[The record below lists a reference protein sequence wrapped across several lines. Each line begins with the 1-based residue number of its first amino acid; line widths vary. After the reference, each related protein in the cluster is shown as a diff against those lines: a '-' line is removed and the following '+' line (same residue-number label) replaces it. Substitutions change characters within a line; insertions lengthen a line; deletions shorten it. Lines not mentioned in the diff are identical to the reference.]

1 MMKRI
6 ACVLVFLAAATPAAA
21 QLTSRHADEW
31 LLLLE
36 AQPRVQRLRVSEIV
50 AALKLKP
57 GDTVADI
64 GAGSGIFTVP
74 MALAVKPNGT
84 AYAVDLDKELVDAVT
99 ERGTEQGV
107 VNIQGA
113 VGTADDPNM
122 PVNVNLALLH
132 DTLRY
137 IDHKA
142 AYLKLLSEY
151 LEPGGRIAVIEFR
164 PDQYP
169 DRLDP
174 QLVVTQQET
183 TSIMATAGL
192 TPIETITSLPDR
204 WFVIYGK

>member
-1 MMKRI
+1 VC
-6 ACVLVFLAAATPAAA
+6 AVVATARPAAA
-21 QLTSRHADEW
+21 QLAPRHADEW
-31 LLLLE
+31 LLALE
-36 AQPRVQRLRVSEIV
+36 ARERVARLRVPEVV

-57 GDTVADI
+57 GQTAADI
-64 GAGSGIFTVP
+64 GCGSGIFTVP
-74 MALAVKPNGT
+74 MALAVKPGGT
-84 AYAVDLDKELVDAVT
+84 VYAVDLEKELVDATT

-107 VNIQGA
+107 TNIQGA

-142 AYLKLLSEY
+142 AYIKLLAEY
-151 LEPGGRIAVIEFR
+151 LEPGGRIAVVEFK

-169 DRLDP
+169 DRINPELAI
-174 QLVVTQQET
+174 TQEET
-183 TSIMATAGL
+183 TALMAAAGL
-192 TPIETITSLPDR
+192 KPVETITTFADR